1 MEEVMDF
8 HFFDNSLLVCAL
20 PRLGQPGRKDS
31 LVRVP
36 LKCYSLNGFVPSF
49 SHTKIKMDISKSDII
64 SLVNLITVTKRNK
77 LYHILLWESVKT
89 GHSTTFE
96 YFFSY
101 NVPKKLVPR
110 DFPLCCKSMVLSF
123 QAFIFPVCIHCI
135 GEFKL
140 EGEEKSIL
148 SLAII

>member
-1 MEEVMDF
+1 MDF
-8 HFFDNSLLVCAL
+8 HFFNNSLLGCAL

-31 LVRVP
+31 LVSVP
-36 LKCYSLNGFVPSF
+36 LKFYSLNGFIPSF

-64 SLVNLITVTKRNK
+64 SLVNLITVTERNK

-89 GHSTTFE
+89 GQSTTFG
-96 YFFSY
+96 YSFSY
-101 NVPKKLVPR
+101 NVPKKMVPR

-123 QAFIFPVCIHCI
+123 QAFIFLVFIHCT

-148 SLAII
+148 SLTII